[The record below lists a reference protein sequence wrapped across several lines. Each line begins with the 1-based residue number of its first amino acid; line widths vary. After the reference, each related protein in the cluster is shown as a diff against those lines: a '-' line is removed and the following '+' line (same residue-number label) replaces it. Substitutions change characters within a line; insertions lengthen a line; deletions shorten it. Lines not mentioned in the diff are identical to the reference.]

1 MTTLSIWKFDTPD
14 AAEQALRT
22 LERLQLQRLVVVDDA
37 SVVAWPA
44 DRRRPRT
51 YQADG
56 GTGSAALSGAFWGLL
71 FGTVFLLPLAGTA
84 IGAATGAAFG
94 LSRVGLADEFL
105 GQVRD
110 RIVPGTSALF
120 LLTHDA
126 VVDRIADAFA
136 GTHADLLVTNLGH
149 DEEAA
154 LRRAFGAHVD
164 EPAPLA

>member
-1 MTTLSIWKFDTPD
+1 MATLSIWKFDTPD
-14 AAEQALRT
+14 AAEKALRT

-37 SVVAWPA
+37 SVVAWAA

-51 YQADG
+51 YQAG
-56 GTGSAALSGAFWGLL
+56 GSGSSALSGAFWGLL
-71 FGTVFLLPLAGTA
+71 FGMLFLLPLAGTA
-84 IGAATGAAFG
+84 LGAAAGAAFG

-149 DEEAA
+149 DDEAA
-154 LRRAFGAHVD
+154 LRRAFDARED
-164 EPAPLA
+164 EPAPVA